1 MKDFLKAAEKLL
13 VLKQDPNKPLVPRI
27 LRSLYYAEG
36 KVYATDSAA
45 MIWSAAPSEQY
56 GAYDYDTGEKYD
68 VKLNVNRAIPDTDK
82 AAMEVTLNRKEAST
96 LLQAL
101 KPLSKLFDKGDQP
114 VISLCWKCRELTI
127 KTHTENLSACY
138 QFRLLGAAAKPDEAI
153 CMRLMAN
160 RLVIILD
167 YILHVSECFTIYV
180 SPKCPV
186 LFQGA
191 TAGAVLALCKDPA
204 K

>member
-1 MKDFLKAAEKLL
+1 MKDFLKAAGKLL

-27 LRSLYYAEG
+27 L
-36 KVYATDSAA
+36 
-45 MIWSAAPSEQY
+45 
-56 GAYDYDTGEKYD
+56 
-68 VKLNVNRAIPDTDK
+68 
-82 AAMEVTLNRKEAST
+82 
-96 LLQAL
+96 
-101 KPLSKLFDKGDQP
+101 
-114 VISLCWKCRELTI
+114 
-127 KTHTENLSACY
+127 
-138 QFRLLGAAAKPDEAI
+138 
-153 CMRLMAN
+153 
-160 RLVIILD
+160 ILD